1 MTEGKQKEDVND
13 EEKVKK
19 DVERRRYNEQRSKW
33 TKSRKGYSKKNIYI
47 YIRPLNF
54 IHEFAPGALLAEG
67 NVKVKGLLR

>member
-33 TKSRKGYSKKNIYI
+33 TKSRKGYSKKKYI
-47 YIRPLNF
+47 YILD
-54 IHEFAPGALLAEG
+54 H
-67 NVKVKGLLR
+67 